1 MKISLPDELANGEIL
16 VQDDGIG
23 MTARECQDRY
33 LYVGQNRRGADP
45 TARSAAKN
53 RHVLGRKGI
62 GKFAGF
68 GIARVMRVTTV
79 SAKTGERTVFELRLD
94 ALMGQDYIGP
104 GSKKIRVL
112 QYDPPDEDRKI
123 DHGTSINL
131 YELKLARKVRSD
143 FQRAWQ
149 GGF

>member
-104 GSKKIRVL
+104 GARRSESFSTILRMKIAKLITGL
-112 QYDPPDEDRKI
+112 Q
-123 DHGTSINL
+123 SIFTNL
-131 YELKLARKVRSD
+131 SLPARFVPI